1 MSSGDAGL
9 VPASGGGTTNFLRAD
24 GTFAVPTA
32 SATITTQDEGG
43 TLSSGVTTLNFTGAG
58 VTASGAGATTTID
71 IPGGSG
77 SGITYGQAIMTSCG
91 YLKM

>member
-24 GTFAVPTA
+24 GTFSAPTA

-43 TLSSGVTTLNFTGAG
+43 TLSSSVTTLNFTGAG
-58 VTASGAGATTTID
+58 VTASGAGGTTTID

-77 SGITYGQAIMTSCG
+77 SGITYGQAIITSRSA
-91 YLKM
+91 YKN